1 MVRGGAISGG
11 LWSTWFHGAVAT
23 GVGRRCTGVS
33 PAEEF
38 GFGAGAFEIEH
49 LGSSR
54 PFSGAAVLAP
64 ATAQADPRRGP
75 LAALQMR
82 CKNIDTLLLGTP
94 GILCSWGTA
103 GIFCG
108 WALQGYSAVG
118 HCRDTFRLG
127 TARDTLRLGTSVK
140 HCRDTHWLGITWWLV
155 TKVRFQSGEDNIY
168 SKI

>member
-1 MVRGGAISGG
+1 MVDLVPWCCCYWCWA
-11 LWSTWFHGAVAT
+11 AVY
-23 GVGRRCTGVS
+23 RCS

-94 GILCSWGTA
+94 RILCSWA
-103 GIFCG
+103 P
-108 WALQGYSAVG
+108 QGYFAVG
-118 HCRDTFRLG
+118 HCRDT
-127 TARDTLRLGTSVK
+127 LRLVIA
-140 HCRDTHWLGITWWLV
+140 GILFGWTLQGYFAV
-155 TKVRFQSGEDNIY
+155 GHIR
-168 SKI
+168 